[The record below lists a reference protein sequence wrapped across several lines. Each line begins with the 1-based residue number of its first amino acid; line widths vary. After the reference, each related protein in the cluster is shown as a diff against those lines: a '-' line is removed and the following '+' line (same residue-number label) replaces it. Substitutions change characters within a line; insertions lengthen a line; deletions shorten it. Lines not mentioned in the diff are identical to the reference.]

1 MNQVND
7 IDDVAKEA
15 KEINETKEANEMNDV
30 NEVHE
35 SNEVHD
41 VNEVHESNEVHE
53 ANKVHESNE
62 VHEANK
68 VHEKKLDLIEQFT
81 RIEWLF
87 HRYHQQN
94 HTQHGP
100 MGDSRRGQGRVLAIL
115 KLQPE
120 ISQKDL
126 SYLLD
131 MRPQSLGELLTKLE
145 KNGYITRTSSEADR
159 RVMNIKLTKE
169 GTEAT
174 EQEFSFDKL
183 FECLNEEEQQNM
195 SSYLNR
201 IIETLEAQLGDEEPR
216 PGIDGHGPE
225 GNPFHNHFAGQP
237 NWTEDRGFHGRGFH
251 GRGGDPHGER
261 GQVPEGRPG
270 DPRVDM
276 GHKHPERMPYGQ
288 RSGMMPFGQ
297 RDDIPFDHHNVMG
310 QRPGEHT
317 KGE

>member
-1 MNQVND
+1 MNEVNE
-7 IDDVAKEA
+7 V
-15 KEINETKEANEMNDV
+15 NEVNEANEV
-30 NEVHE
+30 NEVNGVSE
-35 SNEVHD
+35 
-41 VNEVHESNEVHE
+41 VNEVN
-53 ANKVHESNE
+53 
-62 VHEANK
+62 
-68 VHEKKLDLIEQFT
+68 EKKFDLIEQFT
-81 RIEWLF
+81 KVEWLF

-100 MGDSRRGQGRVLAIL
+100 MGDPRRGQGRVLAIL

-174 EQEFSFDKL
+174 EQEFSFDKM
-183 FECLNEEEQQNM
+183 FGCLNEEEQQNM
-195 SSYLNR
+195 SNYLNR

-216 PGIDGHGPE
+216 PDFDARGSE
-225 GNPFHNHFAGQP
+225 GNPFHNHFAGDP
-237 NWTEDRGFHGRGFH
+237 NWTDGRGFH
-251 GRGGDPHGER
+251 GRGGDPRGGR
-261 GQVPEGRPG
+261 GQIPEGRPG
-270 DPRVDM
+270 DPRAEM
-276 GHKHPERMPYGQ
+276 GQKHPERMPYGR

-297 RDDIPFDHHNVMG
+297 RDDIPFDRHNGMG
-310 QRPGEHT
+310 QRPGEDT
-317 KGE
+317 TQQ